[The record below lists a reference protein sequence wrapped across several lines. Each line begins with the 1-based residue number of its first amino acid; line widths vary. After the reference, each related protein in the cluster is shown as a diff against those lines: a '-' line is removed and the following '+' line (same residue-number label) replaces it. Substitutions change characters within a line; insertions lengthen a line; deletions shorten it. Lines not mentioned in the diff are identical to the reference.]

1 MGLHRY
7 SNKHKSSK
15 MKQILFLLL
24 VLAFSLPLQAQKKSE
39 LLYEIQL
46 LKKEI
51 RSWQDSVAQ
60 VKKAKAASD
69 GRVQAVE
76 FELEQI
82 RETNANLLE
91 NLNKFTTQSVQR
103 TENIGKSLEDL
114 REKEQKLQALRDR
127 IGANDSLT
135 LKLLTELRGFVD
147 ETKQLKVEKGA
158 ITFVYPSTAFY
169 PADSLNANGLVKKLE
184 KVMTD
189 NPEAQLILRGEISS
203 YQSPDYER
211 AKTLYGTPPL
221 LKKLSEYL
229 QREGSPLKG
238 RIQTLH
244 DKSTRSD
251 IYFQVVPDYALFYLQ
266 TRETLK

>member
-1 MGLHRY
+1 
-7 SNKHKSSK
+7 
-15 MKQILFLLL
+15 MKQIYTFLLL
-24 VLAFSLPLQAQKKSE
+24 IAVALPLQAQKKSE

-60 VKKAKAASD
+60 VKKERAAAD

-114 REKEQKLQALRDR
+114 RETEQKLQALRDR

-135 LKLLTELRGFVD
+135 LKLLTEIRGFVD

-158 ITFVYPSTAFY
+158 ISFVYPSTAFY
-169 PADSLNANGLVKKLE
+169 PADSISSNGLVKKLE
-184 KVMTD
+184 KVMMD
-189 NPEAQLILRGEISS
+189 NPEAQLILRGEIAS

-211 AKTLYGTPPL
+211 AKTEYGTPPL
-221 LKKLSEYL
+221 LKKLSEYI
-229 QREGSPLKG
+229 QRKGSPLKG
-238 RIQTLH
+238 RVITLH
-244 DKSTRSD
+244 DKSTKAD
-251 IYFQVVPDYALFYLQ
+251 IYFQVVPDYTLFYLQ

>member
-1 MGLHRY
+1 
-7 SNKHKSSK
+7 
-15 MKQILFLLL
+15 MKQIYTFLLL
-24 VLAFSLPLQAQKKSE
+24 IAVALPLQAQKKSE

-60 VKKAKAASD
+60 VKKERAAAD

-114 REKEQKLQALRDR
+114 RETEQKLQALRDR

-135 LKLLTELRGFVD
+135 VKTAYGDSGVCGRDQAIEGR
-147 ETKQLKVEKGA
+147 KGC
-158 ITFVYPSTAFY
+158 
-169 PADSLNANGLVKKLE
+169 D
-184 KVMTD
+184 
-189 NPEAQLILRGEISS
+189 
-203 YQSPDYER
+203 
-211 AKTLYGTPPL
+211 
-221 LKKLSEYL
+221 
-229 QREGSPLKG
+229 
-238 RIQTLH
+238 
-244 DKSTRSD
+244 
-251 IYFQVVPDYALFYLQ
+251 
-266 TRETLK
+266 

>member
-1 MGLHRY
+1 M
-7 SNKHKSSK
+7 KSFSFF
-15 MKQILFLLL
+15 IL
-24 VLAFSLPLQAQKKSE
+24 LALIMMPCRAQKKSE
-39 LLYEIQL
+39 LLYEIEL

-51 RSWQDSVAQ
+51 RSWQDSVAR

-82 RETNANLLE
+82 RETNANLLGQ
-91 NLNKFTTQSVQR
+91 LNKFTTQSVQR
-103 TENIGKSLEDL
+103 TESIGKSLEDL
-114 REKEQKLQALRDR
+114 RVTEQKLQSLRDR
-127 IGANDSLT
+127 IGVNDSLT
-135 LKLLTELRGFVD
+135 LKLLTEIRGFVD

-169 PADSLNANGLVKKLE
+169 PADSLASNPVLKKLE
-184 KVMTD
+184 EVLIA
-189 NPEAQLILRGEISS
+189 NPEAQLILKGEIAS

-211 AKTLYGTPPL
+211 AKTEYGSPPL

-229 QREGSPLKG
+229 QRESSPLKN
-238 RIQTLH
+238 RLQTLH
-244 DKSTRSD
+244 TKGVKSD
-251 IYFQVVPDYALFYLQ
+251 IQFQVVPDYTLFYLQ